1 MILFNGKIFSDDRL
15 DSILARLP
23 EHCTCTLENRIPLYQ
38 AVIHA
43 CSTLSEQIQ
52 RGTYHSIIQ
61 PLLDRGVFTKHQLYQ
76 AVSFFQK
83 EHIETKYQT
92 ELGCLTGQLTSIMLP
107 SGITIQ
113 RSYVP
118 LGILLHIAAGNAE
131 GLPFYSVIEGLLAGN
146 INILKL
152 PSMDDGLSLLLLQ
165 QIIQIEPCLAPY
177 ITVFDI
183 SSTHTAILK
192 KLEQLSDAIV
202 VWGGDEAVRAARTLA
217 SPSTHIISWG
227 HKLSFAYLT
236 LDAKEEELRGL
247 AAHICETNQLLCSS
261 CQGIFVDT
269 ENRSIIQSIGHSF
282 LKLLEEESTS
292 YPPLSIGI
300 RGKTSISLYNEE
312 LESET
317 SHREILKGKGAS
329 IILSYHAVPEL
340 SYMFRNCWI
349 KPLPRTNIVSALK
362 PSKGYLQTVGLL
374 CSESDRLSLS
384 DKLIKAGVVRI
395 TYGSDMSRTIPG
407 EAHDG
412 KYALRRYCK
421 VAEIEI

>member
-1 MILFNGKIFSDDRL
+1 MILFDGKIFSDDRL
-15 DSILARLP
+15 DFILNQLP
-23 EHCTCTLENRIPLYQ
+23 EHCIHTLENQISLYQ
-38 AVIHA
+38 KVIHA
-43 CSTLSEQIQ
+43 CSILSEQIQ
-52 RGTYHSIIQ
+52 KGLFDSIIQ
-61 PLLDRGVFTKHQLYQ
+61 PLLDRGMFTKHQLQQ
-76 AVSFFQK
+76 AVSFFQR
-83 EHIETKYQT
+83 EHIETKYQI
-92 ELGCLTGQLTSIMLP
+92 ELGCLTEHLAPIILP

-118 LGILLHIAAGNAE
+118 LGVLFHIAAGNAE
-131 GLPFYSVIEGLLAGN
+131 GLPFYSVIEGMLAGN

-152 PSMDDGLSLLLLQ
+152 PSMDDGLSILLLQ
-165 QIIQIEPCLAPY
+165 KLVQIEPCLAPY
-177 ITVFDI
+177 IAVFDI
-183 SSTHTAILK
+183 SSTHTTILK
-192 KLEQLSDAIV
+192 KLENISDAIV

-217 SPSTHIISWG
+217 SPSTQIISWG

-269 ENRSIIQSIGHSF
+269 DKKDVIQSIGHSF
-282 LKLLEEESTS
+282 LKLLEEESIT

-312 LESET
+312 LESED
-317 SHREILKGKGAS
+317 SHREILRGKGAS
-329 IILSYHAVPEL
+329 IILSYDSEPEL

-349 KPLPRTNIVSALK
+349 KPLPRKNIVKMLK

-374 CSESDRLSLS
+374 CLEKDRLALS
-384 DKLIKAGVVRI
+384 KELIKAGVVRV

-412 KYALRRYCK
+412 EYALRRYSK
-421 VAEIEI
+421 LVEVEI

>member
-1 MILFNGKIFSDDRL
+1 MILFNGTLYTDDKL
-15 DSILARLP
+15 DSILTRLP
-23 EHCTCTLENRIPLYQ
+23 EHCIHTLENRIALHQ
-38 AVIHA
+38 KVIYA

-52 RGTYHSIIQ
+52 NGIFDSMIQ
-61 PLLDRGVFTKHQLYQ
+61 PLLARGLFTKHQLDQ
-76 AVSFFQK
+76 AVSFFQR

-92 ELGCLTGQLTSIMLP
+92 ELGCLTEHLTPILLP

-118 LGILLHIAAGNAE
+118 LGVLFHIAAGNAE

-152 PSMDDGLSLLLLQ
+152 PSMDDGLSILLLQ
-165 QIIQIEPCLAPY
+165 KLIQIEPCLAPY
-177 ITVFDI
+177 IAVFDI
-183 SSTHTAILK
+183 SSTRTAILK
-192 KLEQLSDAIV
+192 KLETLSDAIV

-217 SPSTHIISWG
+217 SPSTQIISWG

-236 LDAKEEELRGL
+236 LDAKKEELRGL

-269 ENRSIIQSIGHSF
+269 ENIHTLQSVGLSF
-282 LKLLEEESTS
+282 LQLLEEESAS

-300 RGKTSISLYNEE
+300 RGKTSLSLYNEE
-312 LESET
+312 LESAT
-317 SHREILKGKGAS
+317 SHREVLKGKGAS
-329 IILSYHAVPEL
+329 VILSYDATPEL

-349 KPLPRTNIVSALK
+349 KPLPRTHIVKALK

-374 CSESDRLSLS
+374 CSEKERLSLS
-384 DKLIKAGVVRI
+384 KEFIKAGVVRI
-395 TYGSDMSRTIPG
+395 TYGPTMSRTIPG

-412 KYALRRYCK
+412 AYALRRYCK
-421 VAEIEI
+421 LAEIEI